1 MRPGTFLSGENVNSS
16 VEKKKKKD
24 CECKDGESQRHSKR
38 KETITF
44 FNHGAQ

>member
-1 MRPGTFLSGENVNSS
+1 MRPWMFLSGENINNSA
-16 VEKKKKKD
+16 EKKD

-38 KETITF
+38 KEQITF